1 MKRAFRGLRS
11 DPDPTYDVVIVGA
24 GIGGL
29 ICAALLARERLRVLL
44 VEQHYMAGGYCST
57 FRRAGYTFDAATHFY
72 PLLGNKTTITG
83 RLLAD
88 LGVRTEWIK
97 MDPVDHFHL
106 PDGSTF
112 HVPADFDAYRAALDA
127 MFPHESPAIAAF
139 FAEVRD
145 AYLKGLLFY
154 FRGQHTADFDRYRSL
169 TVQQALDRHFRD
181 PKLKLV
187 LSADC
192 GHWGSPPARVSFAFD
207 SMLRLSYFLG
217 NYYPRGGSQV
227 FADHLAARA
236 EELGCALL
244 MQSMVRRILVE
255 NGTACGV
262 EIETGTRASRRLVQV
277 RAGVVVSN
285 ADLLQTVERLVGP
298 EHVDPAYVS
307 GIRAMRATLP
317 CFLTHIGL
325 RNIDSSVLREA
336 QGYYWSSWNG
346 NEVAT
351 DAFKVFVPTLFEPR
365 MAPPGGQIAIMQ
377 KLTDVDYD
385 AVTDWA
391 GHKREVEDDLMA
403 RLERA
408 IPGISENVVTKLSAS
423 ALTSY
428 RFTLNYRGAMLGWE
442 MAPDQLGVYRPAP
455 EGPIKN
461 LYLVGHWIQ
470 PGGGITPV
478 IVSAGAV
485 ARTIASGG
493 SRGGSLLWP
502 YLYHQFSTG

>member
-1 MKRAFRGLRS
+1 
-11 DPDPTYDVVIVGA
+11 
-24 GIGGL
+24 
-29 ICAALLARERLRVLL
+29 
-44 VEQHYMAGGYCST
+44 
-57 FRRAGYTFDAATHFY
+57 
-72 PLLGNKTTITG
+72 
-83 RLLAD
+83 
-88 LGVRTEWIK
+88 

-112 HVPADFDAYRAALDA
+112 HVPADLDAYRAALDA

-154 FRGQHTADFDRYRSL
+154 FRGQHTADFDRYRSPDGAAGARSTL
-169 TVQQALDRHFRD
+169 PRSETQAGPVRRLR
-181 PKLKLV
+181 PLGL
-187 LSADC
+187 A
-192 GHWGSPPARVSFAFD
+192 ARACL
-207 SMLRLSYFLG
+207 LRLRFDAPALYFLG

-227 FADHLAARA
+227 FADDLAARA

-325 RNIDSSVLREA
+325 RNIDRRCYAKRRATTGHRGTAMKSRRMRSRFSCRRCSSRAWRLPAVRLR
-336 QGYYWSSWNG
+336 
-346 NEVAT
+346 
-351 DAFKVFVPTLFEPR
+351 LCR
-365 MAPPGGQIAIMQ
+365 

-428 RFTLNYRGAMLGWE
+428 RFHAELPRRHARMGNGAGPARRVQTGARRSDQKSVPRGPL
-442 MAPDQLGVYRPAP
+442 D
-455 EGPIKN
+455 
-461 LYLVGHWIQ
+461 
-470 PGGGITPV
+470 
-478 IVSAGAV
+478 SAGRRDHAGH
-485 ARTIASGG
+485 RLGRSGRQNDRERG